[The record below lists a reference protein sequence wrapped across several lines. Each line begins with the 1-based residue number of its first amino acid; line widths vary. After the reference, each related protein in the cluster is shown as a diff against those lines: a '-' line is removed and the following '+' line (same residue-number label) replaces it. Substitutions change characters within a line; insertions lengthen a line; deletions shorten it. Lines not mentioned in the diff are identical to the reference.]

1 MGLFKR
7 HKFKI
12 SPLSLAVPLDGTE
25 TVTGLRELQVQQDGH
40 NLARALHIDQ
50 SLQGEVNP
58 FSRTCKRS
66 CSYRAQCRVYIA
78 TSSTLQSA

>member
-50 SLQGEVNP
+50 SLQGTGNTLNRRCNRSSP
-58 FSRTCKRS
+58 SLRRTERTK
-66 CSYRAQCRVYIA
+66 
-78 TSSTLQSA
+78 